1 MIRFLIIL
9 LLAYLAYKVLR
20 WLLSSPTKLGKE
32 NELSS
37 PTELVQDPVCKT
49 YIPIRD
55 AEKRVI
61 GGKKYYFCSR
71 ECADS
76 FERNAENMY

>member
-20 WLLSSPTKLGKE
+20 WLLSSPAKPGKE
-32 NELSS
+32 NGLGSAA
-37 PTELVQDPVCKT
+37 ELVQDPVCKT
-49 YIPIRD
+49 YIPIRE

-76 FERNAENMY
+76 FKRNAESK